1 MAIGVNVTTAVRTG
15 PSNTSVPSG
24 RFIIAGLAERGPVN
38 TPTVV
43 RSLAQFESRFGGR
56 TPYNGA
62 PYDSARLFWEEG
74 GGELV
79 FVRVV
84 GSAAAPAAVTT
95 TPGALTVTAAS
106 PGAWGNDVEVYLATT
121 QGGLAELVVTYGQT
135 VERFTA
141 SSYDALVRRVNGTSS
156 LVRLSLGESDPE
168 DAPEPFAETNLAG
181 GDDDRGS
188 VGVDAYIAGLNSVGG
203 DLGTGA
209 VALPGL
215 SADLVGADLLAYAK
229 RTRRIA
235 FLAMSEGDSAE
246 DARAFAREAEAM
258 DGAEFGSL
266 IFPHVRV
273 PDGTAARVV
282 SPEALAAAVR
292 SRAHA
297 SGEFWTVPAGDN
309 GLSNWVLETSPAVD
323 TELND
328 SLAEDNVT
336 AIVTTGNRIRPYGWW
351 SLSSDSENFK
361 LLTAR
366 DVLNVLATQIAL
378 DLEEF
383 VFSTVDG
390 RGQLLSKIESTIRG
404 RLDPIAQAG
413 GFFADV
419 DSEGNERDPG
429 YSVRVDS
436 TINTASSLANNTVL
450 GAVAVR
456 LSPTA
461 ALIEV
466 EITKSS
472 LTAAV

>member
-1 MAIGVNVTTAVRTG
+1 MPIGVNVTTSVRTG
-15 PSNTSVPSG
+15 PSNASAPSG

-38 TPTVV
+38 TPSIV
-43 RSLAQFESRFGGR
+43 RSLAQFESVFGVR

-62 PYDSARLFWEEG
+62 AYDSARLFWEEG

-79 FVRVV
+79 FVRVA
-84 GSAAAPAAVTT
+84 GDAAAPASLQDEGGLV
-95 TPGALTVTAAS
+95 LTATS
-106 PGAWGNDVEVYLATT
+106 PGAWGNEVEAYMTASGGGMAELIVTFRSTAEKFSGRTYDEIVRKVNGVSNLVRASLASGDPEGVPTEFDVE
-121 QGGLAELVVTYGQT
+121 
-135 VERFTA
+135 
-141 SSYDALVRRVNGTSS
+141 ALQ
-156 LVRLSLGESDPE
+156 
-168 DAPEPFAETNLAG
+168 G

-188 VGVDAYIAGLNSVGG
+188 VGVDGYMAALDTVGG

-209 VALPGL
+209 VALPGM
-215 SADLVGADLLAYAK
+215 SADLVGGDLLAYAQ

-235 FLAMSEGDSAE
+235 FLAMGEGDSVE
-246 DARAFAREAEAM
+246 DARAFAAEAAGM
-258 DGAEFGSL
+258 DGAEFGAL
-266 IFPHVRV
+266 LYPHVRI
-273 PDGTAARVV
+273 PDGTGSRTV

-292 SRAHA
+292 SRAH
-297 SGEFWTVPAGDN
+297 STGRFWEVPAGDN
-309 GLSNWVLETSPAVD
+309 GLAQWVLETSPAVD
-323 TELND
+323 TQTND
-328 SLAEDNVT
+328 ALADDNIT
-336 AIVTTGNRIRPYGWW
+336 AIVTTGTRIRPYGWW
-351 SLSSDSENFK
+351 SLSADTENFK

-366 DVLNVLATQIAL
+366 DVLNVLAAQITL

-413 GFFADV
+413 GFYARI
-419 DSEGNERDPG
+419 DSEGNELDPG

-436 TINTASSLANNTVL
+436 TINTASTLANNTVL

-456 LSPTA
+456 LSPSA

>member
-1 MAIGVNVTTAVRTG
+1 MPIGVNVTTAVRTG

-43 RSLAQFESRFGGR
+43 RSLAQFESVFGVR
-56 TPYNGA
+56 APYNGA

-74 GGELV
+74 GGEIV
-79 FVRVV
+79 FVRIV
-84 GSAAAPAAVTT
+84 GDDATPASLSVE
-95 TPGALTVTAAS
+95 GGLVLTANS
-106 PGAWGNDVEVYLATT
+106 PGGWGNLIEAYLA
-121 QGGLAELVVTYGQT
+121 QPSGGLAELYVTYGSLA
-135 VERFTA
+135 EKFSAA
-141 SSYDALVRRVNGTSS
+141 SNDELIRKVNAASS
-156 LVRLSLGESDPE
+156 LVRASLSSGDAEGMPE
-168 DAPEPFAETNLAG
+168 EFAVENLDG

-188 VGVDAYIAGLNSVGG
+188 VDVDSYMAGLDRVGG

-215 SADLVGADLLAYAK
+215 SAELVGVNLLAYAK

-235 FLAMSEGDSAE
+235 FLAMGEEDSVE
-246 DARAFAREAEAM
+246 DARAFTKSAAGA
-258 DGAEFGSL
+258 DGAEFGAL
-266 IFPHVRV
+266 LYPHVRI
-273 PDGTAARVV
+273 PDGTAARTV
-282 SPEALAAAVR
+282 SPEAFAAAVR

-297 SGEFWTVPAGDN
+297 SGRFWEVPAGDH
-309 GLSNWVLETSPAVD
+309 GLAHWVLETVPSVD

-328 SLAEDNVT
+328 ALAEDNIT
-336 AIVTTGNRIRPYGWW
+336 AIVTTGTRIRPYGWW

-366 DVLNVLATQIAL
+366 DVLNVLASQVTH

-413 GFFADV
+413 GFFPRIV
-419 DSEGNERDPG
+419 GEEELDPG